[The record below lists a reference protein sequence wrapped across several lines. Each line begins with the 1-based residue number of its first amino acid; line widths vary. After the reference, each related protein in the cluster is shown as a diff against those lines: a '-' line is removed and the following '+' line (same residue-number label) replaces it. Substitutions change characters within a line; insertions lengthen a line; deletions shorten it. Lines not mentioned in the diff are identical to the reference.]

1 VARLAKL
8 HHTVPRF
15 YLHSF
20 ANDAERITTVRLPG
34 DRRYTQGIG
43 SAAATNHFYSID
55 GHPLGPDAFEKALSQ
70 LEGNAESVLHAIGNG
85 DWPLSEE
92 QRGTLGTFMAVQY
105 VREPDHRRSMEYLAA
120 QMTRLEVQFIGREY
134 VQRWVKR
141 RYGVEIDD
149 DEAEVVWQQATRTH
163 GLCGAFLEPYPSC
176 FDIGRSAVETPQ
188 HRRQRPD

>member
-55 GHPLGPDAFEKALSQ
+55 GHPRRAGWSRGVSGHAQRHSLLTIRLAGRDA
-70 LEGNAESVLHAIGNG
+70 N
-85 DWPLSEE
+85 
-92 QRGTLGTFMAVQY
+92 
-105 VREPDHRRSMEYLAA
+105 
-120 QMTRLEVQFIGREY
+120 
-134 VQRWVKR
+134 
-141 RYGVEIDD
+141 
-149 DEAEVVWQQATRTH
+149 
-163 GLCGAFLEPYPSC
+163 
-176 FDIGRSAVETPQ
+176 
-188 HRRQRPD
+188 